1 MHRAKDIAVV
11 GHRDRGHAEF
21 MDPINQFLN
30 VASAVKEGIIAMQ
43 MEMDELVLAHEGLTF
58 WAFLSS

>member
-1 MHRAKDIAVV
+1 
-11 GHRDRGHAEF
+11 